1 MGDLD
6 IGDMGMMDSM
16 GLSIPIPEPALDE
29 TPESLSAAMAVP
41 PGMPIPMTDQPSVS
55 FGASLGL
62 LDGQGGAFYG
72 DLSAAAFPSAG
83 ADALPDIAPSLPVPA
98 DPISITEPL
107 SGESSPEAFAMPP
120 VHEPM
125 AFGVASPGVASG
137 LGGLPDVSIPFS
149 PSPSFRDVGASVED
163 MMDFQLALAPPEP
176 AVEGFSSASDAPTA
190 AISPS
195 LSAQD
200 LGDRMAMRLRDMESV
215 ASQAFG
221 PMLGSELA
229 SPDRGGSSPVIHVHN
244 VHLPGVNG
252 REFTSSL
259 LALSSTGTSHDL
271 SLLKA

>member
-6 IGDMGMMDSM
+6 IGDMGLTDAL
-16 GLSIPIPEPALDE
+16 GLSIPIPEPSLDE
-29 TPESLSAAMAVP
+29 SPESLAAALAFP
-41 PGMPIPMTDQPSVS
+41 AGMPMPMVEQPSAS
-55 FGASLGL
+55 FAASLGL
-62 LDGQGGAFYG
+62 LDGQGSAFSG
-72 DLSAAAFPSAG
+72 DLSVAAFASSG
-83 ADALPDIAPSLPVPA
+83 ADALPDIVPSLPVPA
-98 DPISITEPL
+98 DPITVTEPL
-107 SGESSPEAFAMPP
+107 AGETSPEAFALPP

-125 AFGVASPGVASG
+125 AFGFASPGVASG

-149 PSPSFRDVGASVED
+149 PPPAFRDVGASVED
-163 MMDFQLALAPPEP
+163 VMDFQLSLAPPEP
-176 AVEGFSSASDAPTA
+176 AVEGFAAASDAPVA

-229 SPDRGGSSPVIHVHN
+229 SSDRGGSSPVIHVHN

-259 LALSSTGTSHDL
+259 LALSSTGTPHDL